1 MTIENLALFAL
12 NATRDF
18 GERVAAKLAVPL
30 TEHEEREFED
40 GEHKARP
47 LVSIRAKDAYIIQSL
62 YSDDRQSVNDK
73 LCRLLFFAG
82 ALRDA
87 GAGRVTAVIPYLAY
101 ARKERKTQPRDPVT
115 TRYVAS
121 LIEAVGVERM
131 VTMDVHN
138 LAAFQ
143 NAFRCRTEHLEANPL
158 FLRHLLPE
166 LGNSAQIVVVS
177 PDVGGIK
184 RAERF
189 REALARALKQ
199 EVPGAFVE
207 KSRAKGA
214 VSFGRLIGDVRGSIV
229 VILDDLISTGS
240 TLVNAAKA
248 CKDKGATRVY
258 AAASHGLFVAKGW
271 SAIVANGFSMS
282 YY

>member
-62 YSDDRQSVNDK
+62 YWDDRQSVNDK

-115 TRYVAS
+115 TRYVAL
-121 LIEAVGVERM
+121 LIEAASQVYAIVDRY
-131 VTMDVHN
+131 
-138 LAAFQ
+138 
-143 NAFRCRTEHLEANPL
+143 LEAVEPL
-158 FLRHLLPE
+158 GVKNDGKGLDYFIPE
-166 LGNSAQIVVVS
+166 E
-177 PDVGGIK
+177 DRK
-184 RAERF
+184 RFATTYNYNR
-189 REALARALKQ
+189 Q
-199 EVPGAFVE
+199 TGA
-207 KSRAKGA
+207 K
-214 VSFGRLIGDVRGSIV
+214 LY
-229 VILDDLISTGS
+229 
-240 TLVNAAKA
+240 
-248 CKDKGATRVY
+248 C
-258 AAASHGLFVAKGW
+258 
-271 SAIVANGFSMS
+271 
-282 YY
+282 